1 MWERLAAQADKEGQ
15 DGDGIQPL
23 KIRKTISLDSG
34 NEASSEDSNDS
45 SEKAENS
52 PPAAVSIPSDIKE
65 EVMEV
70 DGKYLNLFKILES
83 RASFFLISSRCKR
96 TSEPTS
102 FN

>member
-1 MWERLAAQADKEGQ
+1 LWERLAAQADKEGQ

-70 DGKYLNLFKILES
+70 DGKYLNFFK
-83 RASFFLISSRCKR
+83 
-96 TSEPTS
+96 
-102 FN
+102 N